1 MRSLGNT
8 GPPNGPLVSDQFDQ
22 SITMLRSKQMY
33 NRRVR
38 MAFGALGTW
47 PAAPQSTPPGVSTRH
62 YHTNDATILDR
73 QVASNLSVLET
84 RLRQRH
90 HTVSQQG
97 SCGCSCRISCAA
109 NIQLGMADQTKTRL
123 EEANIYINALNNPTL
138 LEDHSCLHS
147 PSILH
152 NIWTPWTC
160 RASMLEIALAIQLR
174 MSN

>member
-1 MRSLGNT
+1 M
-8 GPPNGPLVSDQFDQ
+8 P
-22 SITMLRSKQMY
+22 RSKQCITEE
-33 NRRVR
+33 
-38 MAFGALGTW
+38 LGW
-47 PAAPQSTPPGVSTRH
+47 PSGLWERGPRLHKVLHLGFPRDTIP
-62 YHTNDATILDR
+62 TNDATILDR

-84 RLRQRH
+84 RLRQRD

-109 NIQLGMADQTKTRL
+109 NIQLGMAEQTKTWL

-138 LEDHSCLHS
+138 PEDHSCLHS

-152 NIWTPWTC
+152 NIWTSWTC